1 VDVRRLLQY
10 PFSASD
16 KLLFDTNVW
25 LHLYGPLSFPP
36 DPRAKAYSAGFK
48 IILHKKC
55 KIFLDVLVLS
65 EFVNV
70 IARHRYYARFPNSN
84 SRPKFKAYRNS
95 AAFNVVAKEITQ
107 ACRRMSSE
115 SQYVD
120 TDLSSFDVE
129 DIYCQFERGGE
140 DFNDLALSELC
151 RRQNLTLVT
160 DDGDFQG
167 HGLTILTENRKLLP

>member
-1 VDVRRLLQY
+1 VNVKRLLQY
-10 PFSASD
+10 SFSASD
-16 KLLFDTNVW
+16 RLFFDTNVW
-25 LHLYGPLSFPP
+25 LHLYGPLSFSL
-36 DPRAKAYSAGFK
+36 DPRAKVYSAAFK
-48 IILHKKC
+48 VILQKEC

-70 IARHRYYARFPNSN
+70 IARHGYNAKYPNPRG
-84 SRPKFKAYRNS
+84 RPSFKAYRNS

-129 DIYCQFERGGE
+129 NLYCQFERGGE

-151 RRQNLTLVT
+151 RRQNLKFVT
-160 DDGDFQG
+160 DDGDFKG
-167 HGLTILTENRKLLP
+167 HGLTILTENLKLLP

>member
-1 VDVRRLLQY
+1 MNVKQLLQY
-10 PFSASD
+10 SFSASD
-16 KLLFDTNVW
+16 RLFFDTNVW
-25 LHLYGPLSFPP
+25 LHLYGPLSFSP
-36 DPRAKAYSAGFK
+36 DPRAKAYSAAFK
-48 IILHKKC
+48 IILQKKC

-70 IARHRYYARFPNSN
+70 IARHRYYVRFPNPN

-115 SQYVD
+115 SQYID
-120 TDLSSFDVE
+120 TDLSTFDVE
-129 DIYCQFERGGE
+129 ELYRKFEGGKA

-151 RRQNLTLVT
+151 TRQNLTLVT

-167 HGLTILTENRKLLP
+167 HGLTILTENRRLLP

>member
-1 VDVRRLLQY
+1 MNVKRLLQY
-10 PFSASD
+10 SFSASD
-16 KLLFDTNVW
+16 RLFFDTNVW
-25 LHLYGPLSFPP
+25 LHLYGPLSFSL
-36 DPRAKAYSAGFK
+36 DPRAKPYSAAFK
-48 IILHKKC
+48 VMLQKRC

-70 IARHRYYARFPNSN
+70 IARHGYNAKYPNFSG
-84 SRPKFKAYRNS
+84 RPSFKAYRNS
-95 AAFNVVAKEITQ
+95 AAFNVVAKEISQ

-120 TDLSSFDVE
+120 TDLSTFDVE
-129 DIYCQFERGGE
+129 ELYRKFEGGRA

-151 RRQNLTLVT
+151 TRQNLKLVT

-167 HGLTILTENRKLLP
+167 HGLTILTENRRLLP

>member
-1 VDVRRLLQY
+1 MNVKRLLQY
-10 PFSASD
+10 SFSASD
-16 KLLFDTNVW
+16 RLFFDTNVW
-25 LHLYGPLSFPP
+25 LHLYGPLSFSP
-36 DPRAKAYSAGFK
+36 DPRAKAYSAAFK
-48 IILHKKC
+48 VILQKKC

-70 IARHRYYARFPNSN
+70 IARHRYNAKYPNS
-84 SRPKFKAYRNS
+84 SGRPSFKAYRNS

-120 TDLSSFDVE
+120 TNLSSFDVE
-129 DIYCQFERGGE
+129 NLYCQFERGGE

-151 RRQNLTLVT
+151 RRQNLKFVT
-160 DDGDFQG
+160 DDGDFKG
-167 HGLTILTENRKLLP
+167 HGLTILTENLKLLP